1 MPIEDENKITS
12 VTISKDMQKKLEK
25 TNKLYQK
32 HFGNKASFGRCI
44 FLSWYCSLGNCDF
57 CYRSTQKHKIPNPSE
72 ARRRDE
78 SLYTEAFLAKVLNW
92 KLEFL
97 TGGYGILP
105 FDELQD
111 IIKIHTEIFEEKVWL
126 NIGVLGKAQMNS
138 VKDDVE
144 GVVASVESL
153 TPHVRKKAAPGK
165 PLKPFERMLE
175 WAKELNLKRS
185 CTIILGLGEQFNEY
199 HYVKEFIKK
208 HDLNRITFYA
218 LRPVVGTPYKQG
230 PSPEYVLKWITQT
243 RLDFPTL
250 EIAYGTAESRL
261 AEIPYMLR
269 AGANII
275 TKLPATK
282 LFATTGGQRVHEAF
296 SEAGRE
302 FDGEFVNYPHP
313 DWPKLLDKTS
323 MDDALKEKTLKKII
337 NYETNRMN
345 KKFKQF
351 KLVKDRVVC
360 EPCNAGLD

>member
-1 MPIEDENKITS
+1 MPIQDENTVPHVNITKHMAK
-12 VTISKDMQKKLEK
+12 TLQK
-25 TNKLYQK
+25 TNTQYKQV
-32 HFGNKASFGRCI
+32 FGNKASFGRCI

-57 CYRSTQKHKIPNPSE
+57 CYRSTQKHKIPNPKE

-105 FDELQD
+105 FNDLQD
-111 IIKIHTEIFEEKVWL
+111 IIKIHTEIFEEKIWL
-126 NIGVLGKAQMNS
+126 NIGVLGKAQMKK
-138 VKDDVE
+138 VKNDVE

-175 WAKELNLKRS
+175 WAKELDMKRS
-185 CTIILGLGEQFNEY
+185 CTIILGLGEKFNEY
-199 HYVKEFIKK
+199 HHVHDFIKK
-208 HDLNRITFYA
+208 HDLNRITYYA

-230 PSPEYVLKWITQT
+230 PSPEYVLKWITKT
-243 RLDFPTL
+243 RLDFPHL

-261 AEIPYMLR
+261 PEIPYMLQ

-282 LFATTGGQRVHEAF
+282 LFATTGGQKVHEAF
-296 SEAGRE
+296 KKAGRD
-302 FDGEFVNYPHP
+302 FNGEFVDYPHP
-313 DWPKLLDKTS
+313 NWPKLLEKTS
-323 MDDALKEKTLKKII
+323 MTKDMKERTLKKIV
-337 NYETNRMN
+337 NYEKNRMN

-360 EPCNAGLD
+360 EPCNSGLD